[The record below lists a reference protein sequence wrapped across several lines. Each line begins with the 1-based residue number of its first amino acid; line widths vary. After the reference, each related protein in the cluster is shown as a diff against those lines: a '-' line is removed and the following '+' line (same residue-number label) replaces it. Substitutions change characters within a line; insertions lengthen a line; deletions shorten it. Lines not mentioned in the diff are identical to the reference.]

1 MWFTKL
7 VFCVCLLLTFFYPS
21 SLFAAQEKSEMG
33 TPGKLRILGEV
44 SGNIEVSFEPI
55 PSKTK
60 YAIVDTIKGEM
71 VDIVNTS
78 SSAPF
83 YLDIYTDLIPGR
95 EYSLRVVAIE
105 WNSSRYTQVS
115 ELSSATKLVT
125 KVAGAYPSDWLS
137 KEVEIYYE
145 VYRNGAQIN
154 AQKITLNTTREFV
167 SHFDFISGQELL
179 SLDDSAAHIRVEKG
193 TLGFYNTPGYK
204 NGFTKIIRDIEF
216 NPWDSTTHFE
226 SLQKKLT
233 PEAIEKY
240 VFKDVEY
247 LDGQA
252 AVVGGWYLLETMTG
266 ERVQFT
272 VKSLKESAVQ
282 IPSFEFSYGFSGE
295 KNIFF
300 NQPLHFFI
308 TERTYPMEMIDEYQF
323 QVECVYCKKDSDRWT
338 VVKRGSIH
346 PDPIVDPPIS
356 YVINY
361 AFPLRERANFQL
373 SKKIEQNIIKN
384 FNKHQFRVKIRT
396 KLSDGSLSP
405 WSKYEYFTYTL
416 SSF

>member
-1 MWFTKL
+1 MRFTKL
-7 VFCVCLLLTFFYPS
+7 VFCVCLLFTFFYPS
-21 SLFAAQEKSEMG
+21 SLFAAQEKNEMN
-33 TPGKLRILGEV
+33 TPGKLRILSESG
-44 SGNIEVSFEPI
+44 GNIEVSFDPI
-55 PSKTK
+55 PGQAT
-60 YAIVDTIKGEM
+60 YAIVDTIKGEL
-71 VDIVNTS
+71 VDVVYTS

-83 YLDIYTDLIPGR
+83 YLSIYSNLVSGR
-95 EYSLRVVAIE
+95 TYSLQVAAIE
-105 WNSSRYTQVS
+105 WNSSGYVRVS
-115 ELSSATKLVT
+115 GLSPATKLVT
-125 KVAGAYPSDWLS
+125 KPVGTYLSDWAS

-145 VYRNGAQIN
+145 VYHNGAQIN
-154 AQKITLNTTREFV
+154 AQKITLDATKEFV
-167 SHFDFISGQELL
+167 SYFDFISGQETLF
-179 SLDDSAAHIRVEKG
+179 SDDSAHIRVEKG

-233 PEAIEKY
+233 SEAVENY

-247 LDGQA
+247 LDNQA
-252 AVVGGWYLLETMTG
+252 AIVDRWYLLETVKG

-272 VKSLKESAVQ
+272 VKTLKESAVQ
-282 IPSFEFSYGFSGE
+282 IPSFQFSYGFSGE

-300 NQPLHFFI
+300 DQPLHFFI
-308 TERTYPMEMIDEYQF
+308 TERTYPTEMIDAYQF
-323 QVECVYCKKDSDRWT
+323 QVECVYCKKDSDRWA

-361 AFPLRERANFQL
+361 AFPLRERAKFQL

-384 FNKHQFRVKIRT
+384 FDKHQFRVKIRT